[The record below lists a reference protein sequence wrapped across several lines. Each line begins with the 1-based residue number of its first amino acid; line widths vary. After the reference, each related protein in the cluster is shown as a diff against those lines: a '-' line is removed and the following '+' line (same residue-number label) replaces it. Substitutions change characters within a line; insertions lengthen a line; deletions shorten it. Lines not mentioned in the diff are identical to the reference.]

1 MTIIYQIITIAV
13 ILLVGWNLFREK
25 RLVEQMAAA
34 LVLIP
39 LILRVLMIK

>member
-1 MTIIYQIITIAV
+1 MTVIYQVITGSV
-13 ILLVGWNLFREK
+13 ILMVVWNLFRER

>member
-1 MTIIYQIITIAV
+1 MTVLYQIITAGV

-39 LILRVLMIK
+39 LLLRVLMIR

>member
-1 MTIIYQIITIAV
+1 MTIIYQIITIGV
-13 ILLVGWNLFREK
+13 ILLVGWNLFRER

>member
-1 MTIIYQIITIAV
+1 MTWIYQGITVAV
-13 ILLVGWNLFREK
+13 ILLIGWNLLRER
-25 RLVEQMAAA
+25 RLVEQMSAA

>member
-1 MTIIYQIITIAV
+1 MTWIYQGITVVV
-13 ILLVGWNLFREK
+13 ILLIGWNLLRER
-25 RLVEQMAAA
+25 RLVEQMSAA